1 MARVAE
7 GNVISRW
14 GVLTEGLAGK
24 EDRFFDLVKESL
36 QARGWPYPVQAVDV
50 GGGFFSR
57 GRPYLETKAGKLVA
71 YIGGETI
78 GRDAY
83 VGWSLA
89 LADPSIFKKALAAA
103 GNFSA
108 AIFQEMSFNEA
119 NSARAFATSLNQCV
133 QEAVDKLMDEAGLDK
148 SRVQRETEGLL
159 GRLI

>member
-1 MARVAE
+1 MAFA
-7 GNVISRW
+7 
-14 GVLTEGLAGK
+14 L
-24 EDRFFDLVKESL
+24 
-36 QARGWPYPVQAVDV
+36 
-50 GGGFFSR
+50 GFSGTQIGEFQQIAMALYQL
-57 GRPYLETKAGKLVA
+57 YLERDASLLEVNPLIVTKAGKLVA
-71 YIGGETI
+71 HIGGETI